1 MAGTDFPTSLNVTA
15 QVPLDGRTKVADLT
29 ERDALPEFQRYEG
42 MLVYVVS
49 EQTNFQLVGGIT
61 NSDWQELSGS
71 GGGGVGGGLVW
82 RGLPGFEPFFK
93 DYANFRMHE
102 YESGGL
108 QSGIASFKVPDSYTV
123 GGEIKLRM
131 RMTSEVTSSDTVQF
145 MLTSG
150 VLDNSDI
157 LSPITGSNV
166 QNIGPGFNA
175 NEIYDVE
182 FEIADSSGEINGY
195 PVQPGD
201 IISLTLSRPTHFS
214 DEAPEPVLVLID
226 HMEVLFL

>member
-1 MAGTDFPTSLNVTA
+1 MGIVLGSNFDVQTA
-15 QVPLDGRTKVADLT
+15 LPLDSRVKVADLT
-29 ERDALPEFQRYEG
+29 ARDAIPSLVRYEG
-42 MLVYVVS
+42 LIVYVVS

-61 NSDWQELSGS
+61 DFDWQELSGS

-102 YESGGL
+102 YESQGL
-108 QSGIASFKVPDSYTV
+108 QSGISSFKVPDNYTV
-123 GGEIKLRM
+123 GGEIKLRT
-131 RMTSEVTSSDTVQF
+131 RMTSEVTSSNTVQF

-150 VLDNSDI
+150 VLDNSNI

-182 FEIADSSGEINGY
+182 FEIADSSGEINSY

-226 HMEVLFL
+226 HMEVMFL

>member
-1 MAGTDFPTSLNVTA
+1 MGIVLASNFDLQTGL
-15 QVPLDGRTKVADLT
+15 PLDSRLVVADLT
-29 ERDALPEFQRYEG
+29 ARDAISPLVRYQG
-42 MLVYVVS
+42 MLVYVVAS
-49 EQTNFQLVGGIT
+49 QTNFQLVGGID
-61 NSDWQELSGS
+61 NLDWQELSGS
-71 GGGGVGGGLVW
+71 GGGGVGGGLNW

-108 QSGIASFKVPDSYTV
+108 QSGIASFKVPDNYTV

-131 RMTSEVTSSDTVQF
+131 RMTSEATSSNTVQF

-150 VLDNSDI
+150 VLDNSNI

-166 QNIGPGFNA
+166 QNIGPGFTA
-175 NEIYDVE
+175 NQVYDPE
-182 FEIADSSGEINGY
+182 FVIADSDGEINGY

-226 HMEVLFL
+226 HMEVMFL